1 MDVTTSTA
9 DRRRRGPFLAVG
21 GAVALAVAGV
31 AVLGMG
37 TDASAEEEQ
46 AYGPRMEHAQQRM
59 ERAEHRAEHRK
70 GMAGGM
76 DQQAHME
83 ALAELTG
90 VDAAELAAV
99 MEELRAG
106 LEVDREA
113 MRDSVQ
119 GLGPEDRRAAMLE
132 FAAERQAAMSAALEA
147 QGVDP
152 AVLAEHRAEHRAEHG
167 AEHGAERRAERAPGH
182 EGRGPRQMQ
191 RGGPGAGHGAGP
203 GAAHGTGA

>member
-1 MDVTTSTA
+1 MDDTTSTA
-9 DRRRRGPFLAVG
+9 DRRRRGPFLVVG
-21 GAVALAVAGV
+21 GAAALAVAGV
-31 AVLGMG
+31 AVLGAG

-46 AYGPRMEHAQQRM
+46 TRGPKMEHAQQRM
-59 ERAEHRAEHRK
+59 ERAEHRRS
-70 GMAGGM
+70 MADGM

-90 VDAAELAAV
+90 VDAEELAAV

-119 GLGPEDRRAAMLE
+119 GLEPEDRRAAMLA

-147 QGVDP
+147 LGVDP
-152 AVLAEHRAEHRAEHG
+152 AVLAEHRAEHRAE
-167 AEHGAERRAERAPGH
+167 RSPGH
-182 EGRGPRQMQ
+182 ESRGPRQMQ
-191 RGGPGAGHGAGP
+191 RGGPGAGPGAGTGAGHGAG
-203 GAAHGTGA
+203 A